1 VFRSNEKHKGGVLM
15 KKNKKNS
22 VKNRIKIF
30 YTDPW
35 KFQKNRLAEE
45 LEEDKE
51 EETKEPDGDGI

>member
-1 VFRSNEKHKGGVLM
+1 M